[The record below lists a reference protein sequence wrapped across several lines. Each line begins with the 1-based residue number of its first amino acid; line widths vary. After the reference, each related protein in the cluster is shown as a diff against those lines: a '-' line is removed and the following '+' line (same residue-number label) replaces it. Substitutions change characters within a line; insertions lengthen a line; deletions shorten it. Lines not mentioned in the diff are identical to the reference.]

1 MFDSRGNPT
10 VEAEVK
16 THKGTYMADVPSGAS
31 TGAHEACEMRDGGRS
46 AFAASVLP
54 AGRALRGAARIRF
67 ERCVASGGGR
77 GRAPANSEGGV
88 WPRRVLPAGGH
99 EACEV
104 RDGGRSAR
112 ARAAPTWPLPQRG
125 FLCCAACTPRG
136 LHVGHLLPLLA
147 TCQPLLLSPPPSLP
161 PPPPPPAPPPAPRSA
176 YMGKGVL
183 TAVKNVNDIIAPAL
197 IGMDPTQQAR
207 LLPPP
212 CCHVAPRVA
221 AHLRNAARWL
231 PRARFHPNFQHPTNN
246 QSFSTQQTTKLSAP
260 TPRFPLP
267 LVTHTRPCCRC
278 FRRAGG
284 D

>member
-1 MFDSRGNPT
+1 
-10 VEAEVK
+10 
-16 THKGTYMADVPSGAS
+16 
-31 TGAHEACEMRDGGRS
+31 MRDGGRS

-161 PPPPPPAPPPAPRSA
+161 PPPPPRPAPRPPQRLHGQGRADGGEERQRHHRPRADRHGPHPAGEAPPPP
-176 YMGKGVL
+176 
-183 TAVKNVNDIIAPAL
+183 
-197 IGMDPTQQAR
+197 
-207 LLPPP
+207 LLP
-212 CCHVAPRVA
+212 RG
-221 AHLRNAARWL
+221 AARGS
-231 PRARFHPNFQHPTNN
+231 PPAECRALAATRPVSP
-246 QSFSTQQTTKLSAP
+246 KLSAP
-260 TPRFPLP
+260 NKQPIFQHPANNQTFSTHAAVSASPCHSHAALLSLLPACRRRLTPR
-267 LVTHTRPCCRC
+267 
-278 FRRAGG
+278 
-284 D
+284 